1 MWEGIQTNDII
12 FSGVCFQSSFF
23 FFLNILTTNILY
35 CIKEFQ
41 ASCYNQVS
49 ITVKHFLLLA
59 LPMPVNPLYAM
70 FCLFFFF
77 FFAVYTYS
85 KDNTE
90 ILGSAVMFQ
99 LAICLLF

>member
-1 MWEGIQTNDII
+1 MISFFQ
-12 FSGVCFQSSFF
+12 VCVFKVPFIF

-70 FCLFFFF
+70 FCLLLLLFFFF
-77 FFAVYTYS
+77 FCC
-85 KDNTE
+85 
-90 ILGSAVMFQ
+90 I
-99 LAICLLF
+99 